1 MRQILM
7 TAFACA
13 SMLVAAPEKADAQVF
28 IRPWLRPRVV
38 ILPRPFIP
46 PFVAP
51 SVVIQPPPAPVYY
64 PPTYYS
70 PPQPPTVYVQ
80 PPAPPQVYVQPQPPP
95 PPPQVYVQPPA
106 PPQVYVQPP
115 PPPQVQVYI
124 QPPAPPMPPQVEAQP
139 LPQPPVYQAP
149 PPPMYQA
156 APPPPPPAPVYQ
168 APPPPPVYAAP
179 VAFRAPALPQWQA
192 KYGFGGR
199 FTAAI
204 NNDRFTSFSQL
215 GFGGEL
221 LFRTHRRLVIEL
233 AGEYQKRVDNGF
245 DRYDVPVTLGMR
257 VHIGAP
263 DWVVSPYFVFAGG
276 AAYSN
281 LDYLHA
287 HDIAWFL
294 DGQLG
299 GGLEI
304 RLGKHV
310 ALTADLRGDARYRI
324 TPPDEATANTI
335 SIDGKAFAPMQ
346 NSYGLQ
352 ARLGAAIY
360 F

>member
-28 IRPWLRPRVV
+28 IRPWFRPHVV
-38 ILPRPFIP
+38 IVPRPFVRPMMAP
-46 PFVAP
+46 P
-51 SVVIQPPPAPVYY
+51 VVIQQAPPVYY
-64 PPTYYS
+64 PPTYYY

-80 PPAPPQVYVQPQPPP
+80 PPAPPQVYI
-95 PPPQVYVQPPA
+95 QPPA
-106 PPQVYVQPP
+106 PPQVYIQQQPP
-115 PPPQVQVYI
+115 PPPQADVQ
-124 QPPAPPMPPQVEAQP
+124 Q

-149 PPPMYQA
+149 PPP
-156 APPPPPPAPVYQ
+156 PPVYQ
-168 APPPPPVYAAP
+168 APPPPPVYQAP
-179 VAFRAPALPQWQA
+179 PPPAYAPPMTQYRPPVLPQWQA
-192 KYGFGGR
+192 KYGFGAR
-199 FTAAI
+199 FAAAI

-281 LDYLHA
+281 LDYLHS

-310 ALTADLRGDARYRI
+310 ALTADLRGDGRYRI
-324 TPPDEATANTI
+324 TAPDEATANTI
-335 SIDGKAFAPMQ
+335 SIDGKPFAPMQ